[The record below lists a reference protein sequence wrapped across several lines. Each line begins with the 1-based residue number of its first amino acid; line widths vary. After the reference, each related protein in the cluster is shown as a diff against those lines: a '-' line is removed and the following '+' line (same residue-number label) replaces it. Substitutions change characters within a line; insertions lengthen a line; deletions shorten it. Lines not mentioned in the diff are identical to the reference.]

1 MDGKGLR
8 RICEMLIGLFLA
20 GAAFLYI
27 LCGENAHIAVHDN
40 LDLFVAQY
48 QMLREQGSFFSQGT
62 ASLFLGGISRDVLPS
77 ERSLTGLAYWLL
89 PPFAAYVTL
98 YFVKIGLS
106 IAGFWLL
113 TREILDKTAQ
123 EKPFSDSAQAIAL
136 LGGFAYGILNV
147 FPAYGVCF
155 ASIPLYVWL
164 MIRLYRVGRMP
175 GAGAVLQD
183 GHWKEWMS
191 SRVRREFPYLAGLFV
206 YPFVSYF
213 SYFGLFLL
221 AYSVLGILWIWIRDR
236 RLPLRLL
243 AGTAAMALGCVFF
256 EYRLFR
262 TMLGGGAVTIRET
275 MVQNDFTPAQVL
287 GEIGD
292 VFVSNIFHADGVQKK
307 LILPVCAVYFVFLNG
322 RYMVRGQ
329 GKRIFHDLYNLI
341 ALLLGF
347 NAVIYGLYD
356 FRPFRGMVERL
367 VPPLKGWQFN
377 RTIFFSPFLWYA
389 AMTLIALRLMSA
401 AGRRKSRAAAAGAML
416 LPMLSAALVLSTPN
430 TYNDL
435 YATLRGVVKEEM
447 QGQTVDDLSWREF
460 YSPELF
466 AKIRKDLGYSSGDLD
481 STAGTPQQ
489 EAEERFGSLERDM
502 HTDNPLDGTAD
513 DPSAWTASAR
523 AVAEQ
528 GFQTSGTTGTDWA
541 VAYGFHPA
549 VLEYNGIATLDGYLG
564 FYNQSYKD
572 VFRTAIAPAL
582 ERRPA
587 SEVNFDAW
595 GARCYLYSG
604 DEDGIV
610 QAVRHY
616 QTISSQIAIDETALR
631 DMGCRYIFS
640 RIRLTNA
647 EEKHLR
653 LRGEWSDETS
663 PYTVYVYELE

>member
-164 MIRLYRVGRMP
+164 MIRLYRVGRRP

-367 VPPLKGWQFN
+367 VLPLKGCQFN
-377 RTIFFSPFLWYA
+377 RTIFISPFLWYA

-435 YATLRGVVKEEM
+435 YATLRGGVKEEM

-572 VFRTAIAPAL
+572 VFRAAIAPAL

>member
-113 TREILDKTAQ
+113 TREILEKTVQ

-175 GAGAVLQD
+175 GAGAVLKD

-292 VFVSNIFHADGVQKK
+292 VFVGNIFHADGVQKK

-322 RYMVRGQ
+322 RYVVRGQ

-356 FRPFRGMVERL
+356 FRPFRGLVERL

-401 AGRRKSRAAAAGAML
+401 AGQRKSRAAAAGAML

-528 GFQTSGTTGTDWA
+528 GFQISGTTGTDWA

>member
-113 TREILDKTAQ
+113 TREILEKTVQ
-123 EKPFSDSAQAIAL
+123 EMPFSDSAQAIAL

-164 MIRLYRVGRMP
+164 MIRLYRVGRRP
-175 GAGAVLQD
+175 GAGAVVHD
-183 GHWKEWMS
+183 GHWKEWIS

-322 RYMVRGQ
+322 RYVVRGH

-528 GFQTSGTTGTDWA
+528 GFQASGTTGTDWA

>member
-27 LCGENAHIAVHDN
+27 LCGENSHIAVHDN

-113 TREILDKTAQ
+113 TREILEKTVQ

-175 GAGAVLQD
+175 GAGAVLKD

-206 YPFVSYF
+206 YSFVSYF

-262 TMLGGGAVTIRET
+262 TMLCGGAVTIRET

-292 VFVSNIFHADGVQKK
+292 VFVGNIFHADGVQKK

-322 RYMVRGQ
+322 RYVVRGQ

-356 FRPFRGMVERL
+356 FRPFRGLVERL

-401 AGRRKSRAAAAGAML
+401 AGPRNSRAAAAGAML

>member
-113 TREILDKTAQ
+113 TRKILEKTVQ
-123 EKPFSDSAQAIAL
+123 EMPFSDSAQAIAL

-164 MIRLYRVGRMP
+164 MIRLYRVGRRP
-175 GAGAVLQD
+175 GAGAVLHD
-183 GHWKEWMS
+183 GHWKEWLS

-292 VFVSNIFHADGVQKK
+292 VFVGNIFHADGVQKK

-322 RYMVRGQ
+322 RYVVRGQ

-356 FRPFRGMVERL
+356 FRPFRNLVERL

-572 VFRTAIAPAL
+572 VFRAAIAPAL

-663 PYTVYVYELE
+663 PYIVYVYELE

>member
-27 LCGENAHIAVHDN
+27 LCGENSHIAVHDN

-113 TREILDKTAQ
+113 TREILEKTVQ

-164 MIRLYRVGRMP
+164 MIRLYRVGRRP
-175 GAGAVLQD
+175 GAGAVLHD
-183 GHWKEWMS
+183 GHWKEWLS

-206 YPFVSYF
+206 YPFVSYL
-213 SYFGLFLL
+213 SYFGLFQL

-275 MVQNDFTPAQVL
+275 MLQNDFTPAQVL

-292 VFVSNIFHADGVQKK
+292 VFVGNIFHADGVQKK

-322 RYMVRGQ
+322 RYVVRGQ

-356 FRPFRGMVERL
+356 FRPFRGLVERL

-435 YATLRGVVKEEM
+435 YATLRGVVNEEM

-572 VFRTAIAPAL
+572 VFRAAIAPAL

>member
-164 MIRLYRVGRMP
+164 MIRLYRVGRRP

-435 YATLRGVVKEEM
+435 YATLRGGVKEEM

-572 VFRTAIAPAL
+572 VFRAAIAPAL

>member
-113 TREILDKTAQ
+113 TREILEKTVQ

-164 MIRLYRVGRMP
+164 MIRLYRVGRRP
-175 GAGAVLQD
+175 GAGAVLHD
-183 GHWKEWMS
+183 GHWKEWLS

-322 RYMVRGQ
+322 RYVVRGQ

-572 VFRTAIAPAL
+572 VFRAAIAPAL

>member
-164 MIRLYRVGRMP
+164 MIRLYRVGRRP

-435 YATLRGVVKEEM
+435 YATLRGGVKEEM

-572 VFRTAIAPAL
+572 VFRAAIAPAL

-616 QTISSQIAIDETALR
+616 QTISSQIAIEETALR